1 MKEEAGNIAYRIH
14 SIAFIEDIDFNDVK
28 LSTVKFFYLN

>member
-1 MKEEAGNIAYRIH
+1 MKEEARNIAYRIH
-14 SIAFIEDIDFNDVK
+14 SITLIEDIDFNYVK